1 MALLSDACSIPEM
14 KDSKSA
20 GFAPH
25 TPSLGVSIV
34 PGVLVIFEI
43 LRESEL
49 GTLGPWEISVS
60 SGTGD
65 TWHCSSVCLCHRGG
79 KLCAL
84 QGPWLVQVGALG
96 NASNGHGFPKLP
108 GTLPKG
114 NKRLEYLL
122 NCLL

>member
-1 MALLSDACSIPEM
+1 M
-14 KDSKSA
+14 
-20 GFAPH
+20 FAPD

-34 PGVLVIFEI
+34 QGLLVMLEI

-49 GTLGPWEISVS
+49 GTAGLWENSVS
-60 SGTGD
+60 SGTGN
-65 TWHCSSVCLCHRGG
+65 TWHRSSVCLCHQGG

-84 QGPWLVQVGALG
+84 QGPWLVQVGAL
-96 NASNGHGFPKLP
+96 SNPSNEHSFPKLP

-122 NCLL
+122 NCLLRV